1 MAVTERT
8 DWFPRIWETWKT
20 LLGAVATVLA
30 VGGGISLAEW
40 VLTATNANA
49 TLGTVGWIVFFA
61 TVWPGLGIGG
71 TYLYLRAADL
81 GAQFRVGRPQDEAKR
96 LIGALI
102 LLVVGV
108 FAAGAF
114 TVWAGVLP
122 ERSFMFVTAFVGP
135 TPGASLENWTLFL
148 LETLFTVTLLG
159 VFVGPA
165 VAAQVHGVLQT
176 TIREVAT
183 PGSGIVGAALCMAVV
198 LGVGNSGVSLGAFLL
213 AAVIVAGTGYVY
225 ERTENLLAPMVA
237 YGLAAVFG
245 AILVLLPTAMSFYST
260 FGTALP

>member
-8 DWFPRIWETWKT
+8 DWFPRVWETWKT
-20 LLGAVATVLA
+20 LLGAVATLLA

-40 VLTATNANA
+40 ALTATNA
-49 TLGTVGWIVFFA
+49 TLGTVGWVVFFA
-61 TVWPGLGIGG
+61 TVWAGLGIGG
-71 TYLYLRAADL
+71 AYLYLRATDL
-81 GAQFRVGRPQDEAKR
+81 GAQFRVSRPQGEEVR

-108 FAAGAF
+108 FTVSALA
-114 TVWAGVLP
+114 VWAGVLP

-135 TPGASLENWTLFL
+135 TPGASLDSWTPFL
-148 LETLFTVTLLG
+148 LETLFTLALFG

-183 PGSGIVGAALCMAVV
+183 PEAGIGGTALCLAVV
-198 LGVGNSGVSLGAFLL
+198 LGVGTSGSSLGAFLL
-213 AAVIVAGTGYVY
+213 AAVIVAGAGYVY
-225 ERTENLLAPMVA
+225 EQTENLLAPMVA

-245 AILVLLPTAMSFYST
+245 AILVLLPMATSFYT
-260 FGTALP
+260 RLA